1 MTSDHHIF
9 DRGLLVRR
17 RDRAAADAA
26 AHEFLLARVA
36 DDFAERLSA
45 IQRRFPVALDLGAY
59 HGVVGR
65 RLGQVPGVEMV
76 ISAEVAP
83 RLLARCAAPRVR
95 ADAEALPFRDQ
106 SLDLVVS
113 GLSLHLVNDL
123 PGALVQIRRA
133 LKPDGLLLAAL
144 LGGDTLIELRNAF
157 LAAEEEVE
165 GGASPRVAPFAD
177 VADLGGLLQRAKFAL
192 PVVDADRITVT
203 YPDALALMRELRAM
217 GAANALAQ
225 RRRTPLRRRHPAARR
240 RDLPG
245 ALRAARRPGARH
257 LRDRHAHGLGAAREP
272 AAAAAAGHGQGAAG
286 GCAGNDRA
294 AGRRYGDGRCRAAA
308 DGYLPCMASPSL
320 VAESF
325 QLLAL
330 VSPSDL
336 SATSIPTAT
345 RRAIIPYSMEV
356 APRSS
361 RAKRHIGQ
369 LRATSRNP
377 LPNLRRGPY
386 SRSRS
391 IAFSGSSA
399 GGIS

>member
-113 GLSLHLVNDL
+113 RLSLHLVNYL

-217 GAANALAQ
+217 GAANAMAQ
-225 RRRTPLRRRHPAARR
+225 RRRTPLRRHTLQRVVEIYQERFGLPGGRVPATFEIVTLTAWAPHESQQQPLRPGTAKARLADALGTTEQLAGDTARPLPRR
-240 RDLPG
+240 R
-245 ALRAARRPGARH
+245 
-257 LRDRHAHGLGAAREP
+257 
-272 AAAAAAGHGQGAAG
+272 
-286 GCAGNDRA
+286 
-294 AGRRYGDGRCRAAA
+294 
-308 DGYLPCMASPSL
+308 
-320 VAESF
+320 
-325 QLLAL
+325 
-330 VSPSDL
+330 
-336 SATSIPTAT
+336 
-345 RRAIIPYSMEV
+345 
-356 APRSS
+356 
-361 RAKRHIGQ
+361 
-369 LRATSRNP
+369 
-377 LPNLRRGPY
+377 
-386 SRSRS
+386 
-391 IAFSGSSA
+391 
-399 GGIS
+399 